1 MTANPNFPSKVW
13 DGITDRDGNLTNRDK
28 NTLNVSARPTPRD
41 WDQII
46 VEMQQVQASI
56 LALPDGQA
64 PSAIADEDLMIG
76 QLIRVKSNGH
86 IVLADATQSPDVV
99 GMSLEDVISGD
110 IAQYTTNG
118 PVVNLAWS
126 LNPGD
131 RYFLGTNGGMTLTP
145 ITGWLIQLGTSLTQ
159 QVFNLNI
166 QQAIRL

>member
-1 MTANPNFPSKVW
+1 MTTNPNFPSKVW
-13 DGITDRDGNLTNRDK
+13 DGLTDRDGNYTNRDRHH
-28 NTLNVSARPTPRD
+28 LNVSARPSPRD
-41 WDQII
+41 WDQIV

-64 PSAIADEDLMIG
+64 PSAVADENLSIG
-76 QLIRVKSNGH
+76 QLIRIKSNGH
-86 IVLADATQSPDVV
+86 IILADATQSSDVV
-99 GMSLEDVISGD
+99 GMSLEDVVTGE

-118 PVVNLAWS
+118 PVVNLSWS

-131 RYFLGTNGGMTLTP
+131 RYFLDTNGGITLTP
-145 ITGWLIQLGTSLTQ
+145 VSGWLVQLGTALAQ